1 MKIQGSYAQN
11 INLLDMA
18 EKTTPQKRYQK
29 FFLNGRKD
37 KEFRLTY
44 QKQEWK
50 LGENRHRR

>member
-18 EKTTPQKRYQK
+18 EDYSSKRYQK